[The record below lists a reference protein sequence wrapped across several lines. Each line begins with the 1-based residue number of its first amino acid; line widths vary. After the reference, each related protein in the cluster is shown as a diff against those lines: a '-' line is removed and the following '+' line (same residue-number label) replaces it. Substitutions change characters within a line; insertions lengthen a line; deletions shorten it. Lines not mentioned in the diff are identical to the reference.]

1 MVGRLAV
8 VSGVSLRA
16 AREAPRFKIQ
26 HEPDTNNDNT
36 MRAKKKIPSFKTS
49 VATTYVDQTV
59 SNKFNYST
67 IISIKD
73 SNE

>member
-26 HEPDTNNDNT
+26 HEPDTNNDNA
-36 MRAKKKIPSFKTS
+36 RQKKNPLIQNKRCHNLRW
-49 VATTYVDQTV
+49 
-59 SNKFNYST
+59 SN
-67 IISIKD
+67 I
-73 SNE
+73 E